1 MKLTL
6 FPSFLLLTIFFAIG
20 CEDESP
26 VVCSQME
33 EEEVIALLS
42 DQLDNCTCEISI
54 IRANFLGNTVYA
66 LLGTA
71 PNCTFAFDPT
81 LYNCEGNVIPGSL
94 HLSQERYT
102 RLVKFEEVLLR
113 CND

>member
-1 MKLTL
+1 MNLRL
-6 FPSFLLLTIFFAIG
+6 LPSFLLFVIFFAIG

-26 VVCSQME
+26 VVCSEMA

-42 DQLDNCTCEISI
+42 DKLDNCTCEISI

-71 PNCTFAFDPT
+71 PNCLFAFDPT

-94 HLSQERYT
+94 SLSQERYT
-102 RLVKFEEVLLR
+102 RLVKFEKVLLR
-113 CND
+113 CNN